1 MEDKDIIALWHFY
14 DDSLKQALV
23 LNTKNTEDI
32 TKLKVQSF
40 LASMKPIKIFTLL
53 VGILWAGFIDML
65 LVNLFHIASPFFL
78 ISMGIQVLLTKVAIG
93 VYVYQLV
100 LLHGTDVSEPI
111 LATQERIARLTSS
124 TLWVT
129 RILFLQFPVWTTF
142 YLSMGMLESS
152 NGWQLAIIFGV
163 TALFTWI
170 GVWFF
175 VNIKYGNRDKWWFRL
190 IFRGREWTPVMKSKE
205 LLGQIN
211 EYREM
216 AGD

>member
-1 MEDKDIIALWHFY
+1 MEDKDIIALWRFY

-23 LNTKNTEDI
+23 LNTKNAEDI

-40 LASMKPIKIFTLL
+40 LASMKPMKIFTLV
-53 VGILWAGFIDML
+53 VGILWVGFIDML

-78 ISMGIQVLLTKVAIG
+78 VSMGIQVLLTKLAIG

-111 LATQERIARLTSS
+111 LATQERIARLISS
-124 TLWVT
+124 TLWIT
-129 RILFLQFPVWTTF
+129 RVLFLQFPVWTTF

-152 NGWQLAIIFGV
+152 NWWQLAITLGI
-163 TALFTWI
+163 TAVFTWI

-175 VNIKYGNRDKWWFRL
+175 FNIKYENKDKRWFRL
-190 IFRGREWTPVMKSKE
+190 IFRGREWTPVMKSRE
-205 LLGQIN
+205 LLGQIS
-211 EYREM
+211 EYREER
-216 AGD
+216 